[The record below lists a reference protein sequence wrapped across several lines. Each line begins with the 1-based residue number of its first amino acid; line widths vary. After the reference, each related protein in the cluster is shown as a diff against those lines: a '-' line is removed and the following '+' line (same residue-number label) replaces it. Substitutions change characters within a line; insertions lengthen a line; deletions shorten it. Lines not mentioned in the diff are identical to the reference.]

1 MVQTEKIQEGAV
13 HRLHKYMRDFSKLK
27 QVLNET
33 AEMTEKKLMDILKE
47 ITGRA
52 ADNEPLA
59 DAVRYSLLSGGKR
72 IRPFL
77 TVEVSRMFGGDPT
90 TALLFGCAVE
100 MIHTYSLIHDD
111 LPCMDN
117 DDIRRGKP
125 TNHKVFGE
133 AVALLAGD
141 ALLTEAFSVLTSASI
156 PADIS
161 QKAVAA
167 LAAGAG
173 MNGMILGQMLDMCG
187 ETQKIPFEVLIRMHR
202 KKTGALIST
211 AALLGCYAAGIIDST
226 DPRSASIC
234 KYAENVGLAFQIID
248 DRLDVLG
255 NDELLGKATGSDFA
269 QNKTTFMSFMDEKE
283 AYGFAKRLT
292 DEAAASLEQ
301 LPQHEILTDLAYY
314 LLIRD
319 K

>member
-1 MVQTEKIQEGAV
+1 
-13 HRLHKYMRDFSKLK
+13 MRDFSKLK
-27 QVLNET
+27 HVMKET
-33 AEMTEKKLMDILKE
+33 AEMTEKMLVEILKE
-47 ITGRA
+47 STGGA
-52 ADNEPLA
+52 TDNTPLA

-77 TVEVSRMFGGDPT
+77 TAEVSRMFGGNTT

-117 DDIRRGKP
+117 DDIRRGIP

-156 PADIS
+156 PADVS

-167 LAAGAG
+167 LATGAG
-173 MNGMILGQMLDMCG
+173 INGMILGQMLDMSG
-187 ETQKIPFEVLIRMHR
+187 ETQQIPFEVLIRMHR

-211 AALLGCYAAGIIDST
+211 SAVLGCYAAGILDSA
-226 DPRSASIC
+226 DPRMASIC
-234 KYAENVGLAFQIID
+234 KYAENIGLAFQIID

-255 NDELLGKATGSDFA
+255 NDDTLGKATGSDVA

-283 AYGFAKRLT
+283 AYDFAERLT
-292 DEAAASLEQ
+292 NEAAASLGQ
-301 LPQHEILTDLAYY
+301 LPQSEILTDLAYY
-314 LLIRD
+314 LLIRE

>member
-1 MVQTEKIQEGAV
+1 
-13 HRLHKYMRDFSKLK
+13 MRDFSKLK
-27 QVLNET
+27 HVMKET
-33 AEMTEKKLMDILKE
+33 AEMTEKMLVEILKE
-47 ITGRA
+47 STGGA
-52 ADNEPLA
+52 TDNTPLA

-77 TVEVSRMFGGDPT
+77 TAEVSRMFGGNPT

-117 DDIRRGKP
+117 DDIRRGIP

-156 PADIS
+156 PADVS

-167 LAAGAG
+167 LATGAG
-173 MNGMILGQMLDMCG
+173 MNGMILGQMLDMSG
-187 ETQKIPFEVLIRMHR
+187 ETQQIPFEVLIRMHR

-211 AALLGCYAAGIIDST
+211 SAVLGCYAAGILDSA
-226 DPRSASIC
+226 DPRMASIC
-234 KYAENVGLAFQIID
+234 KYAENIGLAFQIID

-255 NDELLGKATGSDFA
+255 NDGTLGKATGSDVA
-269 QNKTTFMSFMDEKE
+269 QNKTTFMSFMNEKE
-283 AYGFAKRLT
+283 TYDFAERLT
-292 DEAAASLEQ
+292 NEAVASLGQ
-301 LPQHEILTDLAYY
+301 FPQSEILTDLAYY
-314 LLIRD
+314 LLIRE